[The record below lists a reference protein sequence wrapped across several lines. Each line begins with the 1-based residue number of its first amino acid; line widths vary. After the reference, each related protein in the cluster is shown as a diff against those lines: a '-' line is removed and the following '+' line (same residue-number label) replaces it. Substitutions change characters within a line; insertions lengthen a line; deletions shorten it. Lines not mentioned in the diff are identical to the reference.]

1 MLTWLISKY
10 FLCLVEEFDSKFS
23 IKILEK
29 AFYALRAS
37 FLWEHKKY
45 QKEGKLPNEV
55 RNSTKACCSRKTSQ
69 RPVKNSIYIWGHRQN
84 LLQKNCS
91 IFLLRVDEKCCL
103 WHMSISVYF
112 SFLFLY
118 SKEKNWKKNK
128 TFLYKIC
135 CISNINAAK

>member
-69 RPVKNSIYIWGHRQN
+69 RPVKNSIYGAT
-84 LLQKNCS
+84 
-91 IFLLRVDEKCCL
+91 D
-103 WHMSISVYF
+103 
-112 SFLFLY
+112 
-118 SKEKNWKKNK
+118 
-128 TFLYKIC
+128 KIC
-135 CISNINAAK
+135 CRKIAAFFCCVWMKNAACGTWALVCIFLFCFYTQKKKIERKTKHFCTKFAV